1 MLARWVTPRKE
12 ATTWKSVFKN
22 SDFGP
27 AFIYNKFHFYN
38 KQNNYGIGILNW
50 QHVGGKTCN
59 NSCTDI
65 CNLLQPALVLIFA
78 INCNQFL
85 YWYLQWPM
93 YWYWWRVLKCVG
105 LIHRRESC
113 KSVIHSGT
121 WSRNTFSV
129 LWLTSAVPLFSWCML
144 LPKMFYVPFPCPNR
158 KYQAGRSTLQ
168 FSASL
173 IWSNDVCVW
182 TQHPD
187 YFSIGSIKPIGQ
199 FYNSPL
205 FLSGPHKISL

>member
-1 MLARWVTPRKE
+1 MLARWVAPRE
-12 ATTWKSVFKN
+12 EVTTRKSVIKN

-65 CNLLQPALVLIFA
+65 CNLLQSALVLIFA

-113 KSVIHSGT
+113 ESVIHSGT

-129 LWLTSAVPLFSWCML
+129 LWLTSAVPSS
-144 LPKMFYVPFPCPNR
+144 R
-158 KYQAGRSTLQ
+158 
-168 FSASL
+168 
-173 IWSNDVCVW
+173 DVCCS
-182 TQHPD
+182 PRCSM
-187 YFSIGSIKPIGQ
+187 YLFLASIESIRPVGQ
-199 FYNSPL
+199 LYNSPL
-205 FLSGPHKISL
+205 SLSGPMMFVYELSIQITSV

>member
-1 MLARWVTPRKE
+1 MADFYPVQLHISLVIQYCAWLMLARCVAPREEVTTR
-12 ATTWKSVFKN
+12 KSVFKN

-59 NSCTDI
+59 NS
-65 CNLLQPALVLIFA
+65 
-78 INCNQFL
+78 
-85 YWYLQWPM
+85 W
-93 YWYWWRVLKCVG
+93 
-105 LIHRRESC
+105 
-113 KSVIHSGT
+113 SVIHSGA
-121 WSRNTFSV
+121 WSCNTFSV

-144 LPKMFYVPFPCPNR
+144 LPKMFYVPFPCLNR

-168 FSASL
+168 FSTFL

-187 YFSIGSIKPIGQ
+187 YFCVILPYLVHIK
-199 FYNSPL
+199 
-205 FLSGPHKISL
+205 